1 MFGFFRNK
9 RIDRYTFA
17 VRGYIND
24 VISAERKKAEESSRL
39 QEQSSCISYSEQETD
54 SEVRYSQREQD
65 PDIRYSQR
73 VAIDDNYDENE
84 IKDILHNYSK
94 NHSTIETLQRLGN
107 CVDKTFVDGVMNI
120 IRVKG
125 YKDSD
130 VYKAA
135 YIDRRLF
142 SKIMSNR
149 QYKPSKDTAVAI
161 AFALKLTTEQA
172 NDLLARA
179 GYTLSHSSRRDIILE
194 YFFEEKIYDLV
205 DINEV
210 LYNLNE
216 KIIGR

>member
-1 MFGFFRNK
+1 MFDFFRNK

-194 YFFEEKIYDLV
+194 YFFKEKIYNLV

>member
-194 YFFEEKIYDLV
+194 YFFKEKIYNLV

>member
-73 VAIDDNYDENE
+73 VAVDDNYDEDA

>member
-1 MFGFFRNK
+1 MFDFFRKK
-9 RIDRYTFA
+9 RINRYTIGAHNYFNG
-17 VRGYIND
+17 VVNSEFQKNFGKRQT
-24 VISAERKKAEESSRL
+24 EREESS
-39 QEQSSCISYSEQETD
+39 
-54 SEVRYSQREQD
+54 
-65 PDIRYSQR
+65 DIRYSEREQESGIKYSHR
-73 VAIDDNYDENE
+73 VAVDDNYNLDE
-84 IKDILHNYSK
+84 IKDILQNYS
-94 NHSTIETLQRLGN
+94 NSHSTIETLKRLSSYI
-107 CVDKTFVDGVMNI
+107 DKTFVDGVLNI

-142 SKIMSNR
+142 SKMMCDR
-149 QYKPSKDTAVAI
+149 EYRPSKDTAIAL
-161 AFALKLTTEQA
+161 AFALKLTTQQA